1 VADDFTERYRDLL
14 TGWYDC
20 VDRIVLNA
28 YYPMGN
34 TAGGFRTWW
43 RRLIGGS
50 DAEADALL
58 DNAHLMRLAGRFA
71 RRVRAWAADNAVPV
85 IDCPAG
91 ERKHLVAEEY
101 LRTHSVGP
109 GVFLILVARAP
120 AMVWDVRRSADGT
133 VLGGLA
139 RKRTYVN
146 HYSFHIMDRAWGH
159 LVIKM
164 AGHAPFGAQV
174 ILNGHEYVAVAAQ
187 GEGIGFVKEGNCFT
201 GTTDPAGLAQ
211 IADTLSQDAAA
222 GRLGQVI
229 DRWIYTACLVFGLD
243 LADQQRSCFSY
254 AYSVYQAEYSRNLLF
269 AYGGHMDRVFNAML
283 DRTRSRLDIPAVR
296 TLFGARR
303 RPRKYG
309 TAPSPR
315 VGVALETPAWD
326 LTVFKVHFGLLTL
339 KGYTKGA
346 RVLRFEAITHN
357 TRQLG
362 CGRALDR
369 FPQIIARLAGM
380 CQRFCTA
387 LDCVDTGFIP
397 GGTLDQLPLPAQLG
411 ASRVG
416 GIDVNKPRIRAA
428 LAAVLAL
435 APAPGGFTVADM
447 TARVHAMTGQTH
459 ATYNTRQA
467 AYDLRKLR
475 GKQLVSKPARA
486 RRYYLP
492 GPAART
498 ISALLTLRDH
508 VIAPILA
515 GVQIRRH
522 DHVPARLTPIDQD
535 YEHLRTDMA
544 KLFSHLG
551 IQPGP
556 AAA

>member
-1 VADDFTERYRDLL
+1 MADDFTERYRDLL

-20 VDRIVLNA
+20 ADRIVLNA
-28 YYPMGN
+28 YYPLGSSS
-34 TAGGFRTWW
+34 GGFRTWW

-50 DAEADALL
+50 DAEADAVL
-58 DNAHLMRLAGRFA
+58 DNTHLMRLAGRFA

-85 IDCPAG
+85 IDCTAG
-91 ERKHLVAEEY
+91 ERKHLIAEEY

-109 GVFLILVARAP
+109 GVFMILVARAP

-133 VLGGLA
+133 VIGSLA

-146 HYSFHIMDRAWGH
+146 HYSFHIMDSRWGH
-159 LVIKM
+159 LTIKM
-164 AGHAPFGAQV
+164 AGHAPFAAQV

-187 GEGIGFVKEGNCFT
+187 AAGIGFTKEGNCFT
-201 GTTDPAGLAQ
+201 
-211 IADTLSQDAAA
+211 
-222 GRLGQVI
+222 
-229 DRWIYTACLVFGLD
+229 
-243 LADQQRSCFSY
+243 Y

-283 DRTRSRLDIPAVR
+283 DRTRSRLDIPALR

-303 RPRKYG
+303 RPGKYG

-315 VGVALETPAWD
+315 VGVVLETPAWD

-346 RVLRFEAITHN
+346 RALRFEAITHN

-362 CGRALDR
+362 CGRALER
-369 FPQIIARLAGM
+369 FPQIVARLAGM

-387 LDCVDTGFIP
+387 LDCVDIGFLP

-435 APAPGGFTVADM
+435 APSPDGFTVADM
-447 TARVHAMTGQTH
+447 TAKVHAMTGQTH
-459 ATYNTRQA
+459 AAYNTRQA

-475 GKQLVSKPARA
+475 GKQLVGKPART

-522 DHVPARLTPIDQD
+522 DHVPTRLTPIDQD

-544 KLFSHLG
+544 TLFSHLG